1 MAVVQPASAP
11 AAGGL
16 IVTREAFQN
25 AALWLTIASGCVV
38 FIEPAP
44 FEVFFALTTVVF
56 VLTGLRIS
64 LLFLP
69 LIALLLLYNLGGA
82 MSLLEVVENPKA
94 VMFAAISLYMALMAI
109 IVAAIFSDRPLG
121 RLAALKQ
128 AWILAGVIASV
139 AGIMGYFNV
148 LGTFD
153 LFTRYGRAMGP
164 FKDPNVFGTFLV
176 APTVFLVMGFL
187 LGEHRHPVRAALA
200 LVIILGG
207 VFFSFSRGAWAVTAG
222 AIGMA
227 TLLTFVTTTSSRLR
241 ARIVLIAAAGTVLF
255 VLLLVVALQFESIRA
270 TFEVRASLDQS
281 YDQGE
286 TGRFGNQKRVLPLL
300 FDRPNGLGP
309 FVFGEIFTED
319 PHNVYLNAFAAYG
332 WLGGV
337 SYAALIACTLFVGW
351 RLVFRPA
358 PWRQDAI
365 AVWSALFF
373 LILQGFQIDT
383 DHWRHWYLLLG
394 VTWGLM
400 AATVK
405 REALKPPAA

>member
-1 MAVVQPASAP
+1 MSLAHPVPAS
-11 AAGGL
+11 GSL

-25 AALWLTIASGCVV
+25 AALWLTVASGCVV

-44 FEVFFALTTVVF
+44 FEVLFALTTIVF
-56 VLTGLRIS
+56 FLTGLRIS

-69 LIALLLLYNLGGA
+69 LIALLLLYNLGG
-82 MSLLEVVENPKA
+82 MLSLLEVVENPKA
-94 VMFAAISLYMALMAI
+94 VLFAVISLYMAVMAI
-109 IVAAIFSDRPLG
+109 IVAAIFSERPLG
-121 RLAALKQ
+121 RLAVLKQ
-128 AWILAGVIASV
+128 AWILAGVVASV
-139 AGIMGYFNV
+139 AGMMGYFNV

-187 LGEHRHPVRAALA
+187 LGEHRHPVRAALS

-222 AIGMA
+222 AIGLA
-227 TLLTFVTTTSSRLR
+227 TLLTFVTTASAALRL
-241 ARIVLIAAAGTVLF
+241 RIVLIAVAGVLLF
-255 VLLLVVALQFESIRA
+255 ALLLVIALQFESIRA
-270 TFEVRASLDQS
+270 TFEIRASLNQS
-281 YDQGE
+281 YDHGE
-286 TGRFGNQKRVLPLL
+286 TGRFGNQNRSVPLL
-300 FDRPNGLGP
+300 LDRPNGFGP

-365 AVWSALFF
+365 AVWSAMFF

-394 VTWGLM
+394 ITWGLM

-405 REALKPPAA
+405 LEGARPPPA

>member
-1 MAVVQPASAP
+1 MTLELHPVRARPKPLVITKTQ
-11 AAGGL
+11 L
-16 IVTREAFQN
+16 QN
-25 AALWLTIASGCVV
+25 GALWLAIASGCVV

-44 FEVFFALTTVVF
+44 FEVFFALTTAVF
-56 VLTGLRIS
+56 LITGLRIS

-69 LIALLLLYNLGGA
+69 LIALLLLYNLGG
-82 MSLLEVVENPKA
+82 MLSLLEVIENPKA
-94 VMFAAISLYMALMAI
+94 VMFAVISLYMAVMAI
-109 IVAAIFSDRPLG
+109 IAAAIFSDKPLS
-121 RLAALKQ
+121 RLATLKS
-128 AWILAGVIASV
+128 AWVLAGVVASV

-176 APTVFLVMGFL
+176 APAVFLTMGFL
-187 LGEHRHPVRAALA
+187 LGEHRRPLVAAGCLT
-200 LVIILGG
+200 VILGG

-222 AIGMA
+222 AIGLA
-227 TLLTFVTTTSSRLR
+227 TLLTFVTTESARLR
-241 ARIVLIAAAGTVLF
+241 ARIVVIAAAGVAFLA
-255 VLLLVVALQFESIRA
+255 LLLVVALQFESIRT
-270 TFEVRASLDQS
+270 TFEIRASLDQS

-286 TGRFGNQKRVLPLL
+286 TGRFGNQKRALPLL
-300 FDRPNGLGP
+300 LDRPNGLGP

-332 WLGGV
+332 WLGGW

-351 RLVFRPA
+351 KLVFTAA

-365 AVWSALFF
+365 AVWSAMFF

-394 VTWGLM
+394 ITWGLM
-400 AATVK
+400 AATA
-405 REALKPPAA
+405 RLGPAPG